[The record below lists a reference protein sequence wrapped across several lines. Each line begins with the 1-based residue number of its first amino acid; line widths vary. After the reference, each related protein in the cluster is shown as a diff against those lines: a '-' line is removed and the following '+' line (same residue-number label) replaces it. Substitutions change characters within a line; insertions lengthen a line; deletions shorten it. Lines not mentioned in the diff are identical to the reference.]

1 MKHRLVLTMLTLG
14 VATSGSCGNGATEVN
29 AAAPDP
35 EIIRAPG
42 TIVFTNVRVVPMT
55 SDARLDDQTV
65 VIRDGRVESIETS
78 GRSPVP
84 VDATVIE
91 GRGRVLAPALIDM
104 HVHLLRADLPA
115 YLKAGIATVR
125 NMWGHTAISSIKRDI
140 ESGTTAGPTVHSVSN
155 GLDGSP
161 PQWPATRLVNDPRD
175 AEAAVQEMAATGW
188 PALKVYQRL
197 SAESYD
203 SIVAAARRRNM
214 DFMGHV
220 PTAVTILHAL
230 ESGQRSIEHLSG
242 YDRAVTRR
250 QGGMGTYA
258 WADVDA
264 TRFAELV
271 RRTVEAGTWNCPT
284 MAIFN
289 ELSRNHSAS
298 DRAAIITNRRR
309 FVAELQRQGAR
320 LLAGTDAG
328 IDVVSPGASMH
339 DELRELV
346 AAGLTPYQALSAATK
361 DAGEFLR
368 VPALGTVT
376 VGAPAELVLLDGDP
390 LASIGNTRRIAGLT
404 VRGTWYSASA
414 LAALG
419 SR

>member
-1 MKHRLVLTMLTLG
+1 MSHRNVLTMLYVG
-14 VATSGSCGNGATEVN
+14 IAMSGSCGSGATEVS
-29 AAAPDP
+29 AGPPDP
-35 EIIRAPG
+35 EIIRAPAA
-42 TIVFTNVRVVPMT
+42 IAFTNVRVLSMT
-55 SDARLDDQTV
+55 SESRLDDQTV
-65 VIRDGRVESIETS
+65 VIRDGRIESIES
-78 GRSPVP
+78 AGIGPLP
-84 VDATVIE
+84 PDATVIN

-125 NMWGHTAISSIKRDI
+125 NMWGHSAVAAIKRDI
-140 ESGTTAGPTVHSVSN
+140 ESGTTIGPTVHSVSN
-155 GLDGSP
+155 GLDASP
-161 PQWPATRLVNDPRD
+161 PRWPATRLINDPRD
-175 AEAAVQEMAATGW
+175 AETAVQEMVAAGW
-188 PALKVYQRL
+188 PALKVYQQL

-203 SIVAAARRRNM
+203 SIVAAAKRRHM

-220 PTAVTILHAL
+220 PTAVPVLHAL

-250 QGGMGTYA
+250 QGTGTFA

-264 TRFAELV
+264 SRFGELV

-284 MAIFN
+284 MAIFL
-289 ELSRNHSAS
+289 ELSRNHTAS
-298 DRAAIITNRRR
+298 DRSAIIANRRR

-328 IDVVSPGASMH
+328 IEVVSPGSSMH

-346 AAGLTPYQALSAATK
+346 AAGLTPYQALRAATK

-368 VPALGTVT
+368 VPGLGTVT

-390 LASIGNTRRIAGLT
+390 LGNIDNARRIAGLT
-404 VRGTWYSASA
+404 VRGSWYSAPA
-414 LAALG
+414 LATLSA
-419 SR
+419 R

>member
-1 MKHRLVLTMLTLG
+1 
-14 VATSGSCGNGATEVN
+14 
-29 AAAPDP
+29 
-35 EIIRAPG
+35 
-42 TIVFTNVRVVPMT
+42 
-55 SDARLDDQTV
+55 
-65 VIRDGRVESIETS
+65 
-78 GRSPVP
+78 
-84 VDATVIE
+84 
-91 GRGRVLAPALIDM
+91 M

-125 NMWGHTAISSIKRDI
+125 NMWGHTAIAAIKRDI
-140 ESGTTAGPTVHSVSN
+140 ESGNTVGPTVHSLSN

-161 PQWPATRLVNDPRD
+161 PQWPATRLVMDPRD
-175 AEAAVQEMAATGW
+175 AETAVQEMVEAGW

-203 SIVAAARRRNM
+203 SIVAAAKRRNM

-220 PTAVTILHAL
+220 PTAVTVLHAL

-250 QGGMGTYA
+250 QGGLGTYA
-258 WADVDA
+258 WVDVDPS
-264 TRFAELV
+264 RFGDLV

-284 MAIFN
+284 MAIFTQ
-289 ELSRNHSAS
+289 LSQQHSPTERAS
-298 DRAAIITNRRR
+298 IIANRRR

-328 IDVVSPGASMH
+328 IDIVGPGVAMH

-346 AAGLTPYQALSAATK
+346 AAGLTPYQALRAATK

-368 VPALGTVT
+368 VPGLGTIT

-390 LASIGNTRRIAGLT
+390 LTNIGNTSRVAGLLL
-404 VRGTWYSASA
+404 RGSWYSASA